1 MKVDRTKSLPKSR
14 QVIRVAI
21 LCLALATLSV
31 SVLTP
36 RAAAFIEDTRDDS
49 VRDKLLRECRKQI
62 RKGNYESALKLYREL
77 IDKNA
82 ADVQARL
89 GASLVYLK
97 MADYLHC
104 LEEAAEVLKLNKA
117 NARAHAL
124 AGTSLL
130 RSGFVNAASFQLQ
143 QAMDLDPKDALG
155 FGGAAEVDYYE
166 GRLKESR
173 AKSLY
178 AHNLDPDEPDFILT
192 YARSS
197 SRVEDFKEA
206 ADAYELF
213 LSVAPVTDTERRDR
227 IRGLITF
234 YRQLAGLHVHQIT
247 GANTAELPFQL
258 GSDRRPYINLK
269 VNGRDAK
276 FVIDT
281 GSGFTVLSRDA
292 AKRLGVSELARGG
305 NSQGLGGDGKFQIVY
320 GLVKQLQL
328 GEMKIRMVPC
338 FVRAFHGASDRPIDE
353 RADGFIGLSI
363 LSHFLTQLDYKEH
376 TMRLERNDDKP
387 ALAQAELL
395 PGATVVP
402 FRTTQNGLISIET
415 QFDENTTINAILDS
429 GASSS
434 VISAAAVERLKMHD
448 RIIKG
453 QTASVVGAGGIT
465 ENVQMLFIRNCK
477 VADLQQGNLRAL
489 VMDFNAINE
498 TSGFEQS
505 GILGGDFLRHFRVTI
520 DFSRA
525 QLSFQPHTIPA
536 K

>member
-1 MKVDRTKSLPKSR
+1 MKVDRTKSSPGSL
-14 QVIRVAI
+14 QIIRVAV
-21 LCLALATLSV
+21 LCSALVALTTLPGFTPLAS
-31 SVLTP
+31 
-36 RAAAFIEDTRDDS
+36 AFFEEELRDS
-49 VRDKLLRECRKQI
+49 ARDKLLREGRKQV
-62 RKGNYESALKLYREL
+62 RKGHYEKALKLYREI

-82 ADVQARL
+82 VDVQARL
-89 GASLVYLK
+89 GASFAYLK
-97 MADYLHC
+97 AGDYVLC
-104 LEEAAEVLKLNKA
+104 LEEAVEVLKLNKA

-130 RSGFVNAASFQLQ
+130 RSGFVGAAAGQLQ
-143 QAMDLDPKDALG
+143 QALNLDPKDALAY
-155 FGGAAEVDYYE
+155 GGAAEVDYYE

-173 AKSLY
+173 QKALY
-178 AHNLDPDEPDFILT
+178 AHNLDPAEPDFILI
-192 YARSS
+192 YARAS

-213 LSVAPVTDTERRDR
+213 LDVSPITDRERRDR
-227 IRGLITF
+227 IRGLISF
-234 YRQLAGLHVHQIT
+234 YRKLVGVQVHQIVGPGT
-247 GANTAELPFQL
+247 TDVPFLL
-258 GSDRRPYINLK
+258 GSDRRPYISLT
-269 VNGRDAK
+269 VNGRKAT

-281 GSGFTVLSRDA
+281 GSGFTVLSKQS

-305 NSQGLGGDGKFQIVY
+305 NSQGLGGDGKFPIVY

-328 GEMKIRMVPC
+328 GEVKIRMVPC
-338 FVRAFHGASDRPIDE
+338 FVRAFHNADQRPIEE
-353 RADGFIGLSI
+353 RADGFIGLSV

-376 TMRLERNDDKP
+376 RIRLERRDNKP
-387 ALAQAELL
+387 ALAELL

-402 FRTTQNGLISIET
+402 FRTTQNGLISVET
-415 QFDENTTINAILDS
+415 QFDDKNIINAILDS

-434 VISAAAVERLKMHD
+434 VVSAAAVERLKMHD
-448 RIIKG
+448 RIIQG
-453 QTASVVGAGGIT
+453 QTTSVVGAAGIA

-477 VADLQQGNLRAL
+477 VADLQQNNLRAL

-536 K
+536 KP